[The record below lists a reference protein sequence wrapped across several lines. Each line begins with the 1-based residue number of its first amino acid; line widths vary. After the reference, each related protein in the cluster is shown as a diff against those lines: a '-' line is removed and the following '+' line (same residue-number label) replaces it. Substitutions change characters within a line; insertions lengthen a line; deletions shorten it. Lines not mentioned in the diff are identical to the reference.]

1 MFNDDVFA
9 LADDVTTV
17 TIGGGNYRAVVRR
30 ATKAEQQTL
39 HGIEKSS
46 VTVFTVEPIALPV
59 VGAAVTFDGTDYRI
73 FKAELRAHETRW
85 AVFTTSDPAAI
96 PRVETISVIMIGSAN
111 AEYSLNLG
119 TPTNVQFRCRDNS
132 STIRWAL
139 TSGHVA
145 GPTDPYHTL
154 KARSSQSLG
163 FDGTTPITLYAASST
178 SNAVLE
184 ILSH

>member
-1 MFNDDVFA
+1 MFNDDVFS

-17 TIGGGNYRAVVRR
+17 TIGGGDYRAIVRR

-39 HGIEKSS
+39 HGIEESS
-46 VTVFTVEPIALPV
+46 VTVFTVEPTALPV
-59 VGAAVTFDGTDYRI
+59 VGASVTFDATDYRI

-85 AVFTTSDPAAI
+85 AVFTTSDPAAT
-96 PRVETISVIMIGSAN
+96 PPTETISVIAITSAN
-111 AEYSLNLG
+111 TEYSLNLG
-119 TPTNVQFRCRDNS
+119 TPTNVQFRCRDSS

-145 GPTDPYHTL
+145 SPTDPYHTL
-154 KARSSQSLG
+154 KARSSQSLS
-163 FDGTTPITLYAASST
+163 FDGATTVTLYAASST

-184 ILSH
+184 ILSR